1 MRNKRKLLFKFPSG
15 YVMMVLS
22 YYVIFILWHL
32 CIPFPVVS
40 ILQPLWQK
48 MQSFPLS
55 KLDTSLLFCVTE
67 YCLQSQTKEMQH
79 HQAGDQMNIFCLIPK
94 YLQHIEI
101 SVIPS
106 EDLHIVATFHLELSR
121 FRECGCNGSC
131 ISFGKNSSVRSF
143 SAIFMCAVTSTHP
156 VSYKNP
162 CHELESMPGSHC
174 HLTPHWTLSYLCR
187 GAQNRC
193 RAEKKW

>member
-1 MRNKRKLLFKFPSG
+1 MRNERKLLFKFPSAFL
-15 YVMMVLS
+15 MMVLS
-22 YYVIFILWHL
+22 CNIYCVALLYSLACSSHFCSH
-32 CIPFPVVS
+32 CDKRCS
-40 ILQPLWQK
+40 H
-48 MQSFPLS
+48 SFLAS
-55 KLDTSLLFCVTE
+55 RTLLFYSLVCRRILSTVPDKRNATSSGWGPNE
-67 YCLQSQTKEMQH
+67 Y
-79 HQAGDQMNIFCLIPK
+79 FCMIPK

-193 RAEKKW
+193 RAEKK